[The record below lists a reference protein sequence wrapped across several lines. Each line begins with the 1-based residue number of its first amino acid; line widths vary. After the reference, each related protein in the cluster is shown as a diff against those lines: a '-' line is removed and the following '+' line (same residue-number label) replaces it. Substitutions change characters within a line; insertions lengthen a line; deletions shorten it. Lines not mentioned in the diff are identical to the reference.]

1 MAKSNFFDAIGVA
14 DMEKVHSAV
23 IGWMLSDNCTAFG
36 EGENGRKIRSALL
49 QKIFG
54 ISEHL
59 VVFDSIEYFV
69 EWKNI
74 DILIVTEC
82 NRDEECWVIEN
93 KIKSSQHSDQLNR
106 YVDIMNCEFLL
117 PSKAY
122 KDDCFNS
129 QDTEKIAD
137 YIKGLR
143 TKKIT
148 NPYASCK
155 KHFCFLTLIEEK
167 ANCTRANVSWN
178 NCKYEQLHQFL
189 KEALD
194 QSRQFGKDPDRE
206 IIIEYR
212 SCIETLKQALNSFLE
227 KHIAYKNVFTDG
239 DKTKEEKI
247 IEWSDPH
254 FSHPKGDY
262 AKYISDNGLETIFQK
277 CFLTIIAKGVGVF
290 VSGNYNIDDT
300 RGNALLDYPFGKLE
314 PYTIQFQFQNGS
326 YKVQIIGDNSQIQQF
341 NNDWN
346 ESIIESILEKLGA
359 KWQFNKSKKDAKSY
373 LSFSKPR
380 DPQWYKDSL
389 ETIKTNW
396 AIAFIDCI
404 KAKEIIIDIYN
415 EKNSPSRKIPA
426 NTGIGEF

>member
-54 ISEHL
+54 ISEPL
-59 VVFDSIEYFV
+59 EVDSIEYFV

-74 DILIVTEC
+74 DILIVTEKD
-82 NRDEECWVIEN
+82 NNKECWVIEN
-93 KIKSSQHSDQLNR
+93 KIKSSQHSNQLNR
-106 YVDIMNCEFLL
+106 YVDIMNCEYLL
-117 PSKAY
+117 SSKAY
-122 KDDCFNS
+122 KNDCFDGEDKEIIDEYLN
-129 QDTEKIAD
+129 
-137 YIKGLR
+137 GLR
-143 TKKIT
+143 TKKIA
-148 NPYASCK
+148 NPYYRCK
-155 KHFCFLTLIEEK
+155 KHFCFLTLIEEE
-167 ANCTRANVSWN
+167 ANCSRTNVFWN

-189 KEALD
+189 MTALE
-194 QSRQFGKDPDRE
+194 QSREFGIDPDRE

-227 KHIAYKNVFTDG
+227 KHSAYKNVFTDG
-239 DKTKEEKI
+239 NKTKEEKI
-247 IEWSDPH
+247 IEWSDPY
-254 FSHPKGDY
+254 FSPPEGSY

-277 CFLTIIAKGVGVF
+277 CFLTTIAKKVF
-290 VSGNYNIDDT
+290 EGGTECNGSHNYNIDDT
-300 RGNALLDYPFGKLE
+300 RGNALLDYPFGKLG

-346 ESIIESILEKLGA
+346 DVKSILKLLGA
-359 KWQFNKSKKDAKSY
+359 NWQFNKSKKDAKSY

-380 DPQWYKDSL
+380 DPQWYKYSL

-396 AIAFIDCI
+396 TIAFEDCI

-426 NTGIGEF
+426 NTGIG